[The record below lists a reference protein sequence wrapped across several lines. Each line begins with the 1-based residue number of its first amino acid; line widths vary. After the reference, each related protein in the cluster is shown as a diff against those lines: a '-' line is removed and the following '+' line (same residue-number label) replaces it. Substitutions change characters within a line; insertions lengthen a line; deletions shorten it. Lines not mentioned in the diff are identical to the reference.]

1 MDIRRIGGTKEIKM
15 KTKTEEQPK
24 LPKRKWNLP
33 TSLIKQFEKSRE
45 KMASK
50 KKNVPTV
57 EEGKVREKLKW
68 EKLGFWQKRKLKRK
82 PETSFLIRMF
92 FSNGTS
98 KEFVIST
105 TKETFDYLGRT
116 YYLRYEDAYFNL
128 TQNLYELNYFDDY
141 PVPLDREVVK
151 IGDEKFWTVTS
162 ENLKDIIKMEYVKAL
177 ASSQELNKFL
187 RMNATLSVLIV
198 FMNMVVIYF
207 VWNASKILAFLAGK

>member
-1 MDIRRIGGTKEIKM
+1 M
-15 KTKTEEQPK
+15 KTKVEVQQEV
-24 LPKRKWNLP
+24 PKRKWNLP
-33 TSLIKQFEKSRE
+33 TSLIKQFDKSRE

-50 KKNVPTV
+50 KKNIPTV

-68 EKLGFWQKRKLKRK
+68 EKLGFWHKRRLKRK
-82 PETSFLIRMF
+82 PETAFLIRMF

-116 YYLRYEDAYFNL
+116 YYLRYEDAYYNL

-151 IGDEKFWTVTS
+151 IGDKNFWTVTS

-198 FMNMVVIYF
+198 FMTMVVIYF
-207 VWNASKILAFLAGK
+207 VWKASKILTFLAGQ